1 MILCFKRNRRQIW
14 SLNNFIQFSMQY
26 ITTIRS
32 SRSQMFFELG
42 VLEVC
47 IIHRKTPVLESLFNK
62 VAYLKACNF
71 IKETPPQM
79 FSYEYCEVFQKILF
93 KEYYRWLL
101 LYFHLMTYISVK
113 LMTYI
118 FNIKYFVSLSCISSF
133 FFTISFETR

>member
-1 MILCFKRNRRQIW
+1 
-14 SLNNFIQFSMQY
+14 
-26 ITTIRS
+26 
-32 SRSQMFFELG
+32 
-42 VLEVC
+42 
-47 IIHRKTPVLESLFNK
+47 
-62 VAYLKACNF
+62 
-71 IKETPPQM
+71 M

-133 FFTISFETR
+133 FFSLLVLKHVKLIAFENYNKCETKHLFLIKKIVTRFDKKIATWRKKSIGEEKNLLLRNLKKKTLSLRTQRRPYN

>member
-1 MILCFKRNRRQIW
+1 
-14 SLNNFIQFSMQY
+14 
-26 ITTIRS
+26 
-32 SRSQMFFELG
+32 
-42 VLEVC
+42 
-47 IIHRKTPVLESLFNK
+47 
-62 VAYLKACNF
+62 
-71 IKETPPQM
+71 M

-133 FFTISFETR
+133 FFSLLVLKHVKLIAFENYNECETKHLFLIKKIVTRFDKKIATWRKKSIGEEKNLLLRNLKKKTLSLRTQRRPYN